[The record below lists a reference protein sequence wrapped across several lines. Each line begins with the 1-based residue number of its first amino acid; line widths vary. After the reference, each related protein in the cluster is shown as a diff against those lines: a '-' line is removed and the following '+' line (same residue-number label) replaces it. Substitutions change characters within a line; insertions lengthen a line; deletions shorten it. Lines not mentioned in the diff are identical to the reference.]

1 MAYRRGDYRDKWRI
15 ERLAAAIR
23 GRLGFDQLEPLSPW
37 RLADA
42 IPAHVFYPEDFDND
56 GHARRMRR
64 VKWDGLAFYCPDDPT
79 LMILLNPAM
88 PETRQ
93 TATLMEEL
101 SHHLLRHKPSSIAVN
116 PKTGFLERSYDR
128 SQEDEAYDLGAAL
141 LLPKERIQKDVAA
154 KRTADEIASEH
165 LCSDD
170 IVIYRIKRMRL
181 WQRYERY
188 AA

>member
-1 MAYRRGDYRDKWRI
+1 MRYTRGDYRDKWRI
-15 ERLAAAIR
+15 ERLAATLR
-23 GRLGFDQLEPLSPW
+23 GKLGLDQFEPLSPQ

-42 IPAHVFYPEDFDND
+42 IPAHVFYPEDFDGD
-56 GHARRMRR
+56 RLASRLRR
-64 VKWDGLAFYCPDDPT
+64 VKWDGFAFYLPGDAT
-79 LMILLNPAM
+79 LIIVLNPAK

-101 SHHLLRHKPSSIAVN
+101 SHHLLRHKPCSIAVN
-116 PKTGFLERSYDR
+116 PRTGFLERSYDR

-141 LLPKERIQKDVAA
+141 LLPKERIQRDVAA
-154 KRTADEIASEH
+154 QRPADEIAAEHRCSE
-165 LCSDD
+165 D
-170 IVIYRIKRMRL
+170 IVVYRIKRMRL